1 MKYAGYMPN
10 DFVNGHGVCVSLWVS
25 GCPHHCPECHNQEMW
40 DYNYGEEIPTDIQG
54 QLIKAIVDNGIQRN
68 FSILGG
74 EPLCPENIN
83 FVADIIKAV
92 RIAYPTITI
101 FLWSGY
107 TYSEILKMA
116 ENGGV
121 IEDIL
126 HDIDVLIEG
135 RYIKSLRDVSLPLRG
150 SSNQRVIYL
159 HDVDK

>member
-40 DYNYGEEIPTDIQG
+40 DYNYGEEIPTDIRG